1 MGVMGLFRKAATAGS
16 LARGRSVQLGDKVY
30 RMKGLFAN
38 PLALNGAHW
47 QEKEPWLDVIF
58 KSVLRCREG
67 AFLDVGAN
75 LGQTMFKVLALDSSR
90 QYIGF
95 EPQIACCL
103 MTQRFLDENHIGNF
117 KILPIGL
124 FNANR
129 VMKIHGGPSDY
140 DAIASVVDGF
150 RPDSFY
156 TSDRYVCLRKGDDV
170 VSELGVTSI
179 CGVKVDV
186 EGAELEVFEGLLD
199 TIEKTRPFLIFE
211 VLNHFL
217 VVTGNKLDDRT
228 LQFRES
234 RIQKLENLLRP
245 RGYEIFNILPGNQLN
260 KVNQIVP
267 PVSDDLSLTN
277 YIAAP
282 KSDLDVFSRAFGEL
296 GGTIQ
301 EPSKEAVA

>member
-1 MGVMGLFRKAATAGS
+1 MGFIGLCRKAATAGS
-16 LARGRSVQLGDKVY
+16 LARGRSVRLGDKVY
-30 RMKGLFAN
+30 RMKGLIAN
-38 PLALNGAHW
+38 PLALNGTRW
-47 QEKEPWLDVIF
+47 QEKEPWLDIIF

-75 LGQTMFKVLALDSSR
+75 LGQTMFKVLSMDPSR

-103 MTQRFLDENHIGNF
+103 MSQRFLDENHIANF

-129 VMKIHGGPSDY
+129 ILKIHGGPSDY

-156 TSDRYVCLRKGDDV
+156 SSDHYVCVRKGDEV
-170 VSELGVTSI
+170 VSELGVSSVSGI
-179 CGVKVDV
+179 KVDV
-186 EGAELEVFEGLLD
+186 EGAELEVFEGLLG
-199 TIEKTRPFLIFE
+199 TIEKTQPFLIFE

-234 RIQKLENLLRP
+234 RIERLENLLQP
-245 RGYEIFNILPGNQLN
+245 RGYEIFNILPGKQLN
-260 KVNQIVP
+260 KVDHIVP

-277 YIAAP
+277 YMAAP
-282 KSDLDVFSRAFGEL
+282 KSGLDAFLRTFEAL
-296 GGTIQ
+296 GGTMQ
-301 EPSKEAVA
+301 EPVRGAVA

>member
-1 MGVMGLFRKAATAGS
+1 
-16 LARGRSVQLGDKVY
+16 VQLGDKVY